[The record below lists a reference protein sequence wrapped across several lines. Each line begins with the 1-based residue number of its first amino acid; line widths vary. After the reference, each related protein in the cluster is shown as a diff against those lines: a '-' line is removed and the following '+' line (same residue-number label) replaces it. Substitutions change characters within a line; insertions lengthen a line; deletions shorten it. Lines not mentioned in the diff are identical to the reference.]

1 MLCVCEACNG
11 VWGMWGALCDGY
23 GRGGG
28 VCLHHPVIVRGR
40 SILHGGQLMADGEAG
55 EGDES
60 GGRGDD
66 GGR

>member
-1 MLCVCEACNG
+1 M
-11 VWGMWGALCDGY
+11 CDGY